1 MSKCYFPLWR
11 GTKGEDSVNSSSMK
25 KILTLT
31 FILFQLSAAFSQTE
45 EIANPTPLEKA
56 RNITRELC
64 SERFFGRGYVKSGD
78 SLAAVYL
85 EQEFK
90 NRGLKCFKRSFL
102 QPFSFDVN
110 TFPGK
115 MEFIQDGKALK
126 PAIDFMVDPNSGSS
140 KSEWKSKT
148 LSTYDMFDKMGFEKM
163 LGSLRAQHTFN
174 ALIIDIRGLKGDSL
188 KKARSMASDFTGIC
202 DILVVTDEKFT
213 YSVGQEPMKH
223 ALVYIQ
229 GSAFQ
234 PEKFIS
240 TNIENVF
247 VKQHEANNIVAL
259 LPAQKKA
266 RKKPTLVFSAHY
278 DHLGGMGSETYF
290 PGGNDNASGTSM
302 LFTLA
307 DYFKANPVPYNIV
320 FIAFAGE
327 EAGLIGSNY
336 YVNHPL
342 FDLRKIKFLLNLDI
356 MGSGEDG
363 ITVVNGT
370 LFTKEF
376 DALVS
381 INEQNQLLKQVK
393 KRGTAANSDHYWF
406 TEKGVPAFF
415 IYTMGD
421 NKHYHDVLDT
431 YEALSFSEY
440 EDITKLIAEFVKT
453 L

>member
-1 MSKCYFPLWR
+1 
-11 GTKGEDSVNSSSMK
+11 MK
-25 KILTLT
+25 TITTLFFLALAATT
-31 FILFQLSAAFSQTE
+31 FAQNE
-45 EIANPTPLEKA
+45 EIAQRTPLAEG
-56 RNITRELC
+56 RRITQTLC
-64 SERFFGRGYVKSGD
+64 SEYFFGRGYVKSGD
-78 SLAAVYL
+78 SIAASFL
-85 EQEFK
+85 QQEFEK
-90 NRGLKCFKRSFL
+90 RGLKHFKKSFI

-115 MEFIQDGKALK
+115 MELIQDGKALK

-140 KSEWKSKT
+140 KATWNLKVLT
-148 LSTYDMFDKMGFEKM
+148 DYDLFDRGGFDKLIGT
-163 LGSLRAQHTFN
+163 LRARPSTFN
-174 ALIIDIRGLKGDSL
+174 ALIIDIRNLKGDSL
-188 KKARSMASDFTGIC
+188 KKARSMASDFTGVC

-213 YSVGQEPMKH
+213 YSVGQEPLSH

-229 GSAFQ
+229 GNAYQ
-234 PEKFIS
+234 PGKTIS
-240 TNIENVF
+240 TDIEHLFIQNHTAF
-247 VKQHEANNIVAL
+247 NIVAL

-307 DYFKANPVPYNIV
+307 DYFKENPVPYNIV

-342 FDLRKIKFLLNLDI
+342 FDLKKIKFLLNLDI

-370 LFTKEF
+370 LFPKEF

-381 INEQNQLLKQVK
+381 INEEMHLLKQVK

-440 EDITKLIAEFVKT
+440 EDIVTLIASFVKT